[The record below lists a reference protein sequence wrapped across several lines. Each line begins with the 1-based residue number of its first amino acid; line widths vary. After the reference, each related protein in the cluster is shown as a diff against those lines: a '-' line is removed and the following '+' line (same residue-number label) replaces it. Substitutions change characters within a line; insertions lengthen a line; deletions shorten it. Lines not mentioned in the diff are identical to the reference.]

1 MITAQQAEAFW
12 GVVAKCLARFHA
24 YPASLACQQVEEF
37 RSDLVSAPGGMRKG
51 MVFHAEPFDVASR
64 IADSELP
71 LSEVSEEYATLMDAA
86 FTAESE
92 RFAVRGRH
100 PGYGP

>member
-12 GVVAKCLARFHA
+12 SVVAECLVRFHA
-24 YPASLACQQVEEF
+24 YPASLACQHVAEF
-37 RSDLVSAPGGMRKG
+37 RSYLISAPGGMRKG

-71 LSEVSEEYATLMDAA
+71 LSQVSEEYATLMEAA
-86 FTAESE
+86 FPAESE
-92 RFAVRGRH
+92 PFAVRERQAR
-100 PGYGP
+100 YGQ